1 MCRDK
6 ESKLKNYIDKYHL
19 DSVLPAEFMQNLD
32 MVEVKKNTYLTHQS
46 SIFTHLYI
54 LVEGKLKVEFYNMN
68 GKFFVF
74 AFATPVF
81 LIGDLE
87 LFHSQSDNIIN
98 TVFAQERSVLL
109 SIPLE
114 TVRTFGLIDPGFL
127 KFVCEQLSNKL
138 FESSFFQTGVFLTVE
153 DKLKRLLYYHSQR
166 NGTVLVLEKREDL
179 ASILGVS
186 VRQLNRAI
194 KSLNEKGII
203 MSKNK
208 RVEIIDFNFLKKD
221 IELQFDSR

>member
-6 ESKLKNYIDKYHL
+6 QRKLKNYIDKYHL
-19 DSVLPAEFMQNLD
+19 DSIFPLEFMQKLEVVD
-32 MVEVKKNTYLTHQS
+32 VKKNAYLTHQS
-46 SIFTHLYI
+46 SNFTHLYI
-54 LVEGKLKVEFYNMN
+54 LVEGKLKVEFYNVN

-74 AFATPVF
+74 AFATPLF

-87 LFHSQSDNIIN
+87 LFHSQENNIIN
-98 TVFAQERSVLL
+98 TIFAQEQSVLL

-114 TVRTFGLIDPGFL
+114 TVKTFGLTAPGFL
-127 KFVCEQLSNKL
+127 EFVCKQLSNKL
-138 FESSFFQTGVFLTVE
+138 FESFLFRSGVFLTVE
-153 DKLKRLLYYHSQR
+153 DKLKRFLYYNSKR
-166 NGTVLVLEKREDL
+166 NGFVQILERREDL

-208 RVEIIDFNFLKKD
+208 RVEIIDYDFLKKD
-221 IELQFDSR
+221 IEFQLDVK

>member
-1 MCRDK
+1 MYRDK
-6 ESKLKNYIDKYHL
+6 ENKLKYYIDKYHL
-19 DSVLPAEFMQNLD
+19 DSIFPAEFMTKLD
-32 MVEVKKNTYLTHQS
+32 VVEVKKNSYLTHQS

-54 LVEGKLKVEFYNMN
+54 LVEGKLKVEFYNIN
-68 GKFFVF
+68 GKFSVF
-74 AFATPVF
+74 AFATPLF

-87 LFHSQSDNIIN
+87 LFHSQGDNIIN

-114 TVRTFGLIDPGFL
+114 TVRIFGLTDAVFL
-127 KFVCEQLSNKL
+127 QFVCKQLSNKL
-138 FESSFFQTGVFLTVE
+138 FESSLFRMGMFLTVE
-153 DKLKRLLYYHSQR
+153 DKLKRFLYYHSKR

-179 ASILGVS
+179 ASVLGVS

-203 MSKNK
+203 VSKNK
-208 RVEIIDFNFLKKD
+208 RVEIIDYDFLKKD
-221 IELQFDSR
+221 IEFQFDAK